1 VEFVGVDELHAVL
14 SGAAYRKSGG
24 ASMYQGS
31 YRLMEKR
38 RIRAQSAMTWCRE
51 NSLNLEI
58 VAEHGRQHVSET
70 TKVTAKLFQ

>member
-1 VEFVGVDELHAVL
+1 
-14 SGAAYRKSGG
+14 
-24 ASMYQGS
+24 MYQGS